1 MSRQEPPSILLI
13 GEREHGEFASAVAW
27 LRSSSTLLAC
37 DNIVAAEAMLKV
49 AGAKSPEWMVLLAG
63 YRGAF
68 ANDDVERLHKCAPLA
83 RLVTLLGSWCEGETR
98 SGRSLPG
105 IARVY
110 WHQWPT
116 RAPAELLGERAGR
129 YAGWSLPRTATPLD
143 VSLLARPVGN
153 AWSADNS
160 TNTAELAIIAP
171 TRERFRTLA
180 DAVGACGLKSAWQRA
195 SLLQLSAAT
204 TGVLVDGESLTEA
217 MEQMIVATVDAAAGR
232 PVVLMLDF
240 PRWQEVERARQL
252 GVTGVLSKP
261 YLLGDLRSILA
272 PCMSKGART
281 AAA

>member
-13 GEREHGEFASAVAW
+13 GEREHGEFEAAVAW
-27 LRSSSTLLAC
+27 LRNSVALLTC
-37 DNIVAAEAMLKV
+37 DNIVAVEAMLKKP
-49 AGAKSPEWMVLLAG
+49 GAKLPDWLVFLAG

-68 ANDDVERLHKCAPLA
+68 ANDDVERLHKCVPLA

-153 AWSADNS
+153 AWSSDSLA
-160 TNTAELAIIAP
+160 NTAELAIIAP
-171 TRERFRTLA
+171 TRERFLTLA
-180 DAVGACGLKSAWQRA
+180 DAVGACGLKSTWHRA
-195 SLLQLSAAT
+195 SVSQLSAAT
-204 TGVLVDGESLTEA
+204 TGVLVGGESLTEA
-217 MEQMIVATVDAAAGR
+217 MEQMIVATVDASAGR

-240 PRWQEVERARQL
+240 PRWQEVDRARQL

-261 YLLGDLRSILA
+261 YLLGDLRSILV
-272 PCMSKGART
+272 PCLSKGDRI